1 MGGVFGK
8 IKSGLQKAGGWI
20 KEKAVSIK
28 NRLTGQKSTS
38 KQGAG
43 GPG

>member
-28 NRLTGQKSTS
+28 NRLTGTKTT
-38 KQGAG
+38 KEGAG